1 MTADAFNPY
10 FKWLGIPPEHQPPDH
25 YRLLGIPEFV
35 DDAEV
40 IEHAADQR
48 MMLVKSF
55 QSGQHSDWSQ
65 RLLLEVA
72 KAKRCLLTPD
82 AKVHYDAAL
91 RQKMAAAAAGKTPP
105 TVAPPLVGP
114 APPPPHSTP
123 ASNWPVSNSP
133 PPPQSASQPQSAP
146 PPPPS
151 GQPQATSATPPPS
164 DRPKPRA
171 DSADESRPEEEPS
184 ASSFFD
190 RALQAGRDIK
200 AKAIS
205 AARHAALLAEK
216 RKLDSI
222 DLPQAFAALGRD
234 VVSSGRFRDELS
246 DHYRRVQRVTSE
258 WREVESHGDDDE
270 PHSLAEIA
278 ASAAER
284 IKDVVA
290 TPGILSKLNAA
301 YCELGAA
308 AFTAFGE
315 KSGPPGLIA
324 PIVTHRC
331 RLAELERELA
341 AHA

>member
-1 MTADAFNPY
+1 MSEGDFNPY

-25 YRLLGIPEFV
+25 YRLLGIPPFV

-72 KAKRCLLTPD
+72 KAKRCLLTAQ
-82 AKVHYDAAL
+82 AKLSYDAAL
-91 RQKMAAAAAGKTPP
+91 RQEMAVDAAGKIPP

-114 APPPPHSTP
+114 APPPPHSAP
-123 ASNWPVSNSP
+123 AS
-133 PPPQSASQPQSAP
+133 QSAPQPPPQSAP
-146 PPPPS
+146 PPPPAN
-151 GQPQATSATPPPS
+151 QPQPSVAKTPQT
-164 DRPKPRA
+164 DQPKPQPGITK
-171 DSADESRPEEEPS
+171 EPRPAAEPP

-190 RALQAGRDIK
+190 RALRAGRDITAK
-200 AKAIS
+200 AKS
-205 AARHAALLAEK
+205 AARHTALLAEK
-216 RKLDSI
+216 RKLESI

-234 VVSSGRFRDELS
+234 VVSGGRFRDELA
-246 DHYRRVQRVTSE
+246 DHYRRVQRLAAQ
-258 WREVESHGDDDE
+258 WREVESHGETE

-284 IKDVVA
+284 FKGAVA

-301 YCELGAA
+301 YSELGAA
-308 AFTAFGE
+308 AFAAFGE
-315 KSGPPGLIA
+315 KTGPPGLIA
-324 PIVTHRC
+324 PIVTQRC